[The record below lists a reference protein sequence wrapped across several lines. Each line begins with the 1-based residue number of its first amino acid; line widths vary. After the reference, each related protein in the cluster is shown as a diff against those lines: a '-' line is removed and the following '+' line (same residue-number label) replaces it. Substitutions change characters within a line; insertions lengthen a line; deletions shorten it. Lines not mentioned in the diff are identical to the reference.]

1 MNKKGKILMALAIG
15 AVVILVGSSVVRYTL
30 VHQDETVGQIVP
42 VESEDNQAQP
52 NTLDT
57 SSQNLP
63 ADEKDALAILKSSVW
78 TADGGKSTIAFK
90 DGRYAE
96 SDGVANNMTAFD
108 VSSVTKESNQTS
120 IMLKLDLPDGT
131 TKDSLVLVRQD
142 AAGAY
147 TVSSDDFT
155 LAKTYSQG
163 APNAGVVEV
172 IGVNDEFRELLG
184 GTTEGL
190 SKAATEYAHAH
201 VPTATKATWTQSLVV
216 DYASGTVSANF
227 TCDDTASTVLTIE
240 YARGP
245 ATFKVM
251 G

>member
-1 MNKKGKILMALAIG
+1 MNKKSKILMALAIG
-15 AVVILVGSSVVRYTL
+15 AVFILVGSSVVRCTL
-30 VHQDETVGQIVP
+30 VHQDESLGQIVP
-42 VESEDNQAQP
+42 VESEGNQEVP
-52 NTLDT
+52 DT
-57 SSQNLP
+57 PDISNQKLP
-63 ADEKDALAILKSSVW
+63 TDEKDALSMLKSSVW
-78 TADGGKSTIAFK
+78 TADGGKTTITFK

-96 SDGVANNMTAFD
+96 TDGVANNMTAFD
-108 VSSVTKESNQTS
+108 VISVAKENNQTS
-120 IMLKLDLPDGT
+120 IMLKLDQADGS
-131 TKDSLVLVRQD
+131 TKDSVVLVRQD

-163 APNAGVVEV
+163 APNIGSVEIV
-172 IGVNDEFRELLG
+172 GINDEFRELLG

-190 SKAATEYAHAH
+190 SKAVTDYAHAS

-227 TCDDTASTVLTIE
+227 TCDDATSTVLTVE

>member
-1 MNKKGKILMALAIG
+1 MNKKGKILMALTIG
-15 AVVILVGSSVVRYTL
+15 AVVVLVGSSVVRFTL
-30 VHQDETVGQIVP
+30 VHRDETVGQIVP
-42 VESEDNQAQP
+42 VESEDSQAKP
-52 NTLDT
+52 NTLDA
-57 SSQNLP
+57 SSQKLP
-63 ADEKDALAILKSSVW
+63 ADEKDALATLKNSVW
-78 TADGGKSTIAFK
+78 TADGGKSTITFK

-108 VSSVTKESNQTS
+108 VSSVVEENNQTS

-142 AAGAY
+142 AAGAC

-163 APNAGVVEV
+163 ASDAGAVEV
-172 IGVNDEFRELLG
+172 AGVNDEFRELLG

-190 SKAATEYAHAH
+190 SKAVTDYAHAH
-201 VPTATKATWTQSLVV
+201 VPTTTKATWDQSLVV
-216 DYASGTVSANF
+216 DYAGGTVSANF
-227 TCDDTASTVLTIE
+227 TCDDAASTVLTVE